1 MEFQASTTMQEYDKI
16 IDRIRSRFPDALVS
30 GAGEERKEEYVWKY
44 LHDLHPRS
52 WTVLGNCEPSSE
64 KVKWIDKNWSNASS
78 FGRNFPLF
86 GARTTTVSKETTM
99 LCFRNKLL
107 IEADNWVVAGHDV
120 TPHAFKYFVYEKK
133 QVVKQTVMP
142 ASLCRF
148 YVFDAF
154 DRNRIAG
161 STVTYEVNM
170 ASGDCRRC
178 PASENT
184 KIPCRHIQVE
194 GGSAEQAGGARKNKV
209 SAVKRGKKRFRN
221 RGEESISHTLS
232 QGRRLEVD
240 DADDSAEIEALF

>member
-86 GARTTTVSKETTM
+86 GARTTTGIEGDNNVMLWKARNKLVYVSLKAFCVRA
-99 LCFRNKLL
+99 LSVRNKLL

-194 GGSAEQAGGARKNKV
+194 GGSAECSN
-209 SAVKRGKKRFRN
+209 SAHEN
-221 RGEESISHTLS
+221 SIPVGL
-232 QGRRLEVD
+232 
-240 DADDSAEIEALF
+240 